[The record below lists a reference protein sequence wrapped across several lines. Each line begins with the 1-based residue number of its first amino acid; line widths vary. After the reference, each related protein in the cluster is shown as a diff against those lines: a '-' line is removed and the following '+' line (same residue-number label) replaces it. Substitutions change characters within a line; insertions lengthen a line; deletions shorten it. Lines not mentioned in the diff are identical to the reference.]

1 MNINQLKN
9 AVNGTMA
16 SPFASSLKKLSISLL
31 GAATLFAGQ
40 AQASIINVDFEDQ
53 PWLYGSSYGDA
64 LYEAGDLFVH
74 KNVLFS
80 FSSLDTGSVGS
91 IVNGSD
97 PYNCYGMKCPINNAS
112 MYYAGVNDGWLA
124 MSHQNPANQ
133 YGIRLLGMD
142 FGFVETLAGLG
153 SYAAGKMVLTASRFD
168 GSIVQLMK
176 DFPLRDAQG
185 DHQFARWDDI
195 DTQLGGE
202 RFKAISLNACLY
214 DVAGDCVREA
224 AKKGSF
230 AIDNLRL
237 DVPEPASVAVFGF
250 ALAGLLLS
258 RRRQQQSS

>member
-1 MNINQLKN
+1 MNKNNLKI
-9 AVNGTMA
+9 ATVQCSVMSAGR
-16 SPFASSLKKLSISLL
+16 SLKKLSLSLL

-40 AQASIINVDFEDQ
+40 AQAGMLNVDFEDQ
-53 PWLYGSSYGDA
+53 EWLYGSSFGDA
-64 LYEAGDLFVH
+64 IYEAGDLLTY
-74 KNVLFS
+74 KNILFS

-97 PYNCYGMKCPINNAS
+97 VDNCYGMKCPTNNGS
-112 MYYAGVNDGWLA
+112 SYYAGVNDGWLS
-124 MSHQNPANQ
+124 MSQNSH
-133 YGIRLLGMD
+133 GVRLLGLD

-168 GSIVQLMK
+168 GSFVQLMK

-195 DTQLGGE
+195 DTLLGGE

-214 DVAGDCVREA
+214 DVNGDCVREA

-230 AIDNLRL
+230 AIDNLSL

-258 RRRQQQSS
+258 RRRQQQSL